1 MKHANVAKQL
11 RRILIS
17 AAEALEQFHE
27 RGFVHLDIKSENF
40 VSTHERDQN
49 NNSIFKLI
57 DFGTSE
63 FMENQDFKV
72 LSNEVL
78 GTDVYMAP
86 EINVESSTVWVNL
99 FSICI

>member
-1 MKHANVAKQL
+1 M
-11 RRILIS
+11 
-17 AAEALEQFHE
+17 
-27 RGFVHLDIKSENF
+27 DIKSENF
-40 VSTHERDQN
+40 VSTHARDQN

-63 FMENQDFKV
+63 RIENEDSKV

-86 EINVESSTVWVNL
+86 ELSFESSTVWVKL
-99 FSICI
+99 FSFVCNIGVVVHCL